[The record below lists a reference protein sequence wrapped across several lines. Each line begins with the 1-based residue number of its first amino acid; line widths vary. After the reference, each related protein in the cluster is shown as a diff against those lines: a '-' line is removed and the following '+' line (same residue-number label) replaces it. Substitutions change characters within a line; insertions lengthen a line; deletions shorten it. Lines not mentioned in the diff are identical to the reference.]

1 MRCDELCPW
10 AGVGTVGERVERAYD
25 DWLSAAAVGIVLLIR
40 RVIDPAP
47 EP

>member
-1 MRCDELCPW
+1 MLT
-10 AGVGTVGERVERAYD
+10 ALV
-25 DWLSAAAVGIVLLIR
+25 LLAVALALGLLIR

>member
-1 MRCDELCPW
+1 MMLT
-10 AGVGTVGERVERAYD
+10 ALV
-25 DWLSAAAVGIVLLIR
+25 LLAAAVGIVLLIR